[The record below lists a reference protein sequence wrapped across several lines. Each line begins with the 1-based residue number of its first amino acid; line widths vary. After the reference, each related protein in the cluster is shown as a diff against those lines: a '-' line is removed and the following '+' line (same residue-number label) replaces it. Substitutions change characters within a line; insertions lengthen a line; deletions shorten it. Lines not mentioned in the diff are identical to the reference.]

1 MADGV
6 NAAVDAVVSRGA
18 ALQAAAER
26 ASGEGDLARK
36 ARLLAEEV
44 VPAMAGLR
52 EACDRIE
59 ETVAD
64 EFWTLPKYSEMLFLV

>member
-1 MADGV
+1 MA
-6 NAAVDAVVSRGA
+6 A
-18 ALQAAAER
+18 
-26 ASGEGDLARK
+26 
-36 ARLLAEEV
+36 
-44 VPAMAGLR
+44 LR